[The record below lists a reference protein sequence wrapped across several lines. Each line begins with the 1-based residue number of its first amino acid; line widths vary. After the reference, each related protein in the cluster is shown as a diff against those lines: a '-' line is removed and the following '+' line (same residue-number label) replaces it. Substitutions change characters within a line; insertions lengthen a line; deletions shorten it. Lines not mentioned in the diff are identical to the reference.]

1 MVGTHGAATIK
12 LGTLL
17 VRTLAKPLAN
27 HIKSQAKVHPKF
39 KEFCIGV
46 AQKTHAWEHNLKT
59 RFLGYP
65 KETVRPLNDSR
76 AVETGAN
83 FISEGVIFSVAALT
97 VLGETWRS
105 SRNTK
110 QRRNDVEETLEELR
124 TDLNGALAAATETQA
139 AVARLTFQVETLTS
153 ENRRL
158 GRWVGQLAGAL
169 DARLEKDAEMIR
181 SRALW
186 RRFMKACQTDD
197 HLTM

>member
-1 MVGTHGAATIK
+1 MATIK

-39 KEFCIGV
+39 KDFCIGV

-65 KETVRPLNDSR
+65 KENVRPLNDSR

-83 FISEGVIFSVAALT
+83 FISEGVIFGVAALT
-97 VLGETWRS
+97 VIGETWRS

-124 TDLNGALAAATETQA
+124 ADLNGALAAAAETHA
-139 AVARLTFQVETLTS
+139 AVARLNFQVEALTS

-158 GRWVGQLAGAL
+158 GRMVESLAGAL
-169 DARLEKDAEMIR
+169 NVVLERDAEAARRRTLMQ
-181 SRALW
+181 
-186 RRFMKACQTDD
+186 RFMSACRTDD
-197 HLTM
+197 HLT

>member
-1 MVGTHGAATIK
+1 M
-12 LGTLL
+12 
-17 VRTLAKPLAN
+17 
-27 HIKSQAKVHPKF
+27 
-39 KEFCIGV
+39 
-46 AQKTHAWEHNLKT
+46 KT

-124 TDLNGALAAATETQA
+124 TDLNGALAAAAETQT
-139 AVARLTFQVETLTS
+139 AVARLAFQVDTLTS

-158 GRWVGQLAGAL
+158 GRSVGQLAGAL
-169 DARLEKDAEMIR
+169 DARLERDAEMMR
-181 SRALW
+181 RRTLW
-186 RRFMKACQTDD
+186 QRFMSACQTYD
-197 HLTM
+197 HLTVSPSIEVA